1 MITKQNV
8 TYNTL
13 QYKIRNSLIKLTCL
27 LIITLSTLQN
37 GTLITLHEHY
47 KVNLE
52 TVLVGKKDK
61 ILGSDLVCLFQLASQ
76 KKKASRGNL

>member
-1 MITKQNV
+1 MP
-8 TYNTL
+8 TYN
-13 QYKIRNSLIKLTCL
+13 Y
-27 LIITLSTLQN
+27 LSTLQN

-61 ILGSDLVCLFQLASQ
+61 ILGSDLVCLFQLAS
-76 KKKASRGNL
+76 